1 MFHHFCRAHRLC
13 QLIKEI
19 KLANG
24 VKDGKK
30 PKKVR
35 AKFKR
40 PRQAAVAASAAITRA
55 LVADSEGDAS
65 VAAAGKPP
73 LHGNIG
79 VHITIV
85 CSDIFFCCAINPSL
99 TLTLFCC

>member
-1 MFHHFCRAHRLC
+1 M
-13 QLIKEI
+13 IKEI

-30 PKKVR
+30 PRKVL

-73 LHGNIG
+73 LHCNIG
-79 VHITIV
+79 VHIATA
-85 CSDIFFCCAINPSL
+85 CSDIFVVVA
-99 TLTLFCC
+99 